1 MQIMIR
7 ALSHHHEEEDN
18 NMGDITV
25 STAEA
30 EVLKR
35 QHIKHEMLDYKF
47 YLSKQEWLEEKI
59 ARLDYKLSGAVS
71 AAPFGGGIGSVSSI
85 KDSWITVALAEQE
98 ELLEEKKNYDKRVN
112 DVESWLGM
120 LDEELYNI
128 VHLYVIVNGCSDVE
142 KCVDE
147 LGLTNSKKLLRAV
160 ERALS
165 IICEKI

>member
-1 MQIMIR
+1 MIR

-71 AAPFGGGIGSVSSI
+71 AAPVGGHRFRIFHQGQLDNCRARRTRRTAGG
-85 KDSWITVALAEQE
+85 K
-98 ELLEEKKNYDKRVN
+98 EK
-112 DVESWLGM
+112 L
-120 LDEELYNI
+120 
-128 VHLYVIVNGCSDVE
+128 
-142 KCVDE
+142 
-147 LGLTNSKKLLRAV
+147 
-160 ERALS
+160 
-165 IICEKI
+165 